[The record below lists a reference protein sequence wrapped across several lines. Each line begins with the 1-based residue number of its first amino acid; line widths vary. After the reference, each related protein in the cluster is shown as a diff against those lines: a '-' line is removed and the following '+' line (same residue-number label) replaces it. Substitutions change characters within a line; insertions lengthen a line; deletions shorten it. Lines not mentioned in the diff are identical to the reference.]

1 MTMSANNKRGDI
13 VILDDRKKQIL
24 GAIIENYIET
34 AEPVGSRT
42 IARLGYLNVSS
53 ATIRNEMADLEE
65 MGLLVQPHA
74 SAGRIP
80 SQMGYRVYVDKL
92 MKHYE
97 LTAKEIS
104 RMKYFMELK
113 INDVEKMVQEI
124 ANIYSKLTNYTVIGF
139 SPGNNKC
146 YIKNFHM
153 VPIDE
158 KSALLIVVTN
168 NNNVKNKKIVL
179 QNEIDMKTALRI
191 SNILNEK
198 LAGIT
203 VDKINLSKI
212 TQIQEEMSEHSTI
225 LMQILDFINECIE
238 SFDDSEVFSKG
249 VSNLLNFPE
258 YSNVKK
264 AKELLDFLDNRNNIQ
279 RAVALG
285 ENKKVKIIIG
295 DENDVVEL
303 KDCSVILSPYKY
315 GKNGYGIIG
324 LIGPTRMNYSKAV
337 SNIEFLTQHFE
348 HLLPDDEGGGHD
360 E

>member
-1 MTMSANNKRGDI
+1 ME
-13 VILDDRKKQIL
+13 LDERKKQIL

-42 IARLGYLNVSS
+42 IAKLGDLNVSP

-80 SQMGYRVYVDKL
+80 SRLGYRVYVDKL

-97 LTAKEIS
+97 LSNKEIS
-104 RMKYFMELK
+104 KMKYFMELK
-113 INDVEKMVQEI
+113 INDIDNMVQEI

-158 KSALLIVVTN
+158 NSALLIVVTN
-168 NNNVKNKKIVL
+168 NNNVKNKKIAL
-179 QNEIDMKTALRI
+179 KNEMDMKAALRI

-198 LAGIT
+198 LVGLT

-212 TQIQEEMSEHSTI
+212 TEIQDEMKEHSEI
-225 LMQILDFINECIE
+225 LMQILDFVNECIE
-238 SFDDSEVFSKG
+238 SLDDSEVFSKG
-249 VSNLLNFPE
+249 LSNLLNFPE
-258 YSNVKK
+258 YSNVQK
-264 AKELLDFLDNRNNIQ
+264 AKELLEFLDNRNNIQ
-279 RAVALG
+279 KAIALG

-303 KDCSVILSPYKY
+303 RDCSVILSPYKS
-315 GKNGYGIIG
+315 GPNGYGIIG

-337 SNIEFLTQHFE
+337 SNIEFLTRHFE
-348 HLLPDDEGGGHD
+348 HLLPDEIGGGHD